1 MIPVRTAGMLR
12 SLLLL
17 GCGLLLARAAD
28 AAQEQRIAPLV
39 QVDVIVELDA
49 VNESLRSTSHSIGEI
64 SESIRLMAESGQLSP
79 DEQEQLSRVLE
90 NLDTLVETSAD
101 SVNALPSLVQ
111 RLRTS
116 VLAHGNEL
124 LDDLKL
130 WSVIIIFAL
139 FALLILMG
147 VGFYFLVLR
156 PLQDNILST
165 IANVS
170 KIASALE
177 DTSKALEA
185 NNAIQRKLLE
195 APGRPEFT

>member
-1 MIPVRTAGMLR
+1 MIPASVAGMPGF
-12 SLLLL
+12 LLLV
-17 GCGLLLARAAD
+17 GCGLILTQAAD
-28 AAQEQRIAPLV
+28 AAQEERIAPMV

-64 SESIRLMAESGQLSP
+64 SESIRLIAESGQLSP
-79 DEQEQLSRVLE
+79 DEQEQLARVLE
-90 NLDTLVETSAD
+90 NLDRIVETSAD
-101 SVNALPSLVQ
+101 SVNALPALVQ

-116 VLAHGNEL
+116 VVSQSNEI
-124 LDDLKL
+124 LDDLKF
-130 WSVIIIFAL
+130 WSVVIIVAL
-139 FALLILMG
+139 FAVLILMG

-195 APGRPEFT
+195 APGRPGFT